1 MNKLEYGISLMF
13 IMGMLVMGSF
23 SMALMYNEGQ
33 LASWPVHML
42 QDSFDFLKIIVV
54 FCFGF
59 LISGIL
65 GLTAIAEE
73 LKRLQSS
80 SKKETK

>member
-13 IMGMLVMGSF
+13 IMGMLTMGSV
-23 SMALMYNEGQ
+23 SMVLLFNEGQ
-33 LASWPVHML
+33 LASWPVHVL
-42 QDSFDFLKIIVV
+42 QGSFDFLKIIVV

-73 LKRLQSS
+73 LKKVQS
-80 SKKETK
+80 